1 MAYRKS
7 GVLIE
12 HKLLHNSVETKGIK
26 KQYFIAHFY
35 VVLVNIVVE

>member
-26 KQYFIAHFY
+26 KQYLIAHFY